1 MTYHDILLKQRLQ
14 LRTLSKST
22 FQTTLERTLS
32 AMLANMRITSTLR
45 TPRSLSLPFRHKS
58 KHFSTSHTAPNRRA
72 PTFPIVAS
80 LPALLPLVA
89 KAATAGIL
97 FYASMNWVFYRG
109 TRKDAE
115 KTVEKQEET
124 EAPKR
129 EARKKLIE
137 KLTSGRGSDDDN
149 TKPNNKDL

>member
-1 MTYHDILLKQRLQ
+1 
-14 LRTLSKST
+14 
-22 FQTTLERTLS
+22 
-32 AMLANMRITSTLR
+32 
-45 TPRSLSLPFRHKS
+45 
-58 KHFSTSHTAPNRRA
+58 
-72 PTFPIVAS
+72 
-80 LPALLPLVA
+80 
-89 KAATAGIL
+89 
-97 FYASMNWVFYRG
+97 MNWVFYRG